1 MLDENLLATP
11 EIAIGQADKAV
22 ILLSE
27 TVGKAFSTASAI
39 RQDPELAREVDIM
52 CERSHRYQEQI
63 DAYLTRISSGELG
76 KKERAA
82 VSLLFTGNIA
92 FGRMGKTAQRILSLG
107 KETYS

>member
-39 RQDPELAREVDIM
+39 RQDPELAREVISCAND
-52 CERSHRYQEQI
+52 HT
-63 DAYLTRISSGELG
+63 ATRNRLMPI
-76 KKERAA
+76 
-82 VSLLFTGNIA
+82 
-92 FGRMGKTAQRILSLG
+92 
-107 KETYS
+107 

>member
-39 RQDPELAREVDIM
+39 RQDPELAREVDIL

-76 KKERAA
+76 KKERRPCPFPSDTIRRRSWRSA
-82 VSLLFTGNIA
+82 
-92 FGRMGKTAQRILSLG
+92 IL
-107 KETYS
+107 